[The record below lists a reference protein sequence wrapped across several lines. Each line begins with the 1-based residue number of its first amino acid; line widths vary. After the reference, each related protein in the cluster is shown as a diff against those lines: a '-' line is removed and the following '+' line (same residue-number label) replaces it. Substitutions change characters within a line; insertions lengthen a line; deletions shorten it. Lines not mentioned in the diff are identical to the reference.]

1 MAAAYRVVKAG
12 VLAAGRE
19 SPVHPMNTHTYSQY
33 SLCHHS
39 KQSMFT
45 RHSHDRDV
53 MNMVVAMVVVAVA
66 ASAVAA
72 ELLDVDEQKKQR
84 QRFHF
89 RTSST
94 HRLDDL
100 ATASANAMTAWHII
114 LNGANFPG
122 LQLL

>member
-33 SLCHHS
+33 SLCYHS

-53 MNMVVAMVVVAVA
+53 MNMVVAVA

-94 HRLDDL
+94 HRPDDL